1 MQSIY
6 QDCTSIGICKQTH
19 FIVMICSSLPGL
31 DATSSMELL
40 SHLNKLADSN
50 RTVILTIHQPRL
62 EIFHMFHKLV
72 LLSDGRVK
80 GSQCKFMYPN
90 QTKLQILTR
99 WLIMGHQRRP
109 MRFLLVP

>member
-1 MQSIY
+1 MVTY
-6 QDCTSIGICKQTH
+6 GYCCY
-19 FIVMICSSLPGL
+19 VGL

-72 LLSDGRVK
+72 LLSDGQVCAYVHVYVCVSVCVCVLYR
-80 GSQCKFMYPN
+80 CMYV
-90 QTKLQILTR
+90 
-99 WLIMGHQRRP
+99 WV
-109 MRFLLVP
+109 LVHVHIYVYVCVLVYVCVCAYVYV